1 MNYKIIQDEKL
12 LRDFI
17 DWLPELEPDE
27 KFYGSLFA
35 RKKYAPNSDLKSD
48 KSKLKRFVTKKEHL
62 FDKLKQMEVEEGTYQ
77 ISGRPAPQESL
88 AIYLNPNPRNLR
100 QAAFEGIIQ
109 LSKLLKD
116 GKKHFD
122 PQSEMLTV
130 IHNTVGRKIYLDFDI
145 DYKPFDPSQLD
156 TFINRDAVEIL
167 ETRGGFH
174 LLVNLKKIAPE
185 HKSTFYKGM
194 LSLDVDQTGDQMLPI
209 PGCTQ
214 GNFIPHFLI

>member
-1 MNYKIIQDEKL
+1 MNYKIIRDEKL
-12 LRDFI
+12 LREFI
-17 DWLPELEPDE
+17 NWLPDLEPDE
-27 KFYGSLFA
+27 KYYGTLFA
-35 RKKYAPNSDLKSD
+35 RKKYAPHSDLKTD
-48 KSKLKRFVTKKEHL
+48 KSKIKRFVTKKEHL
-62 FDKLKQMEVEEGTYQ
+62 YDKLRQLEVKEGTYK
-77 ISGRPAPQESL
+77 ISDRPAPQESL
-88 AIYLNPNPRNLR
+88 AVYLNPNPRNLR

-109 LSKLLKD
+109 LTKLLKD
-116 GKKHFD
+116 GKKNFD

-156 TFINRDAVEIL
+156 PFINRDAVEIL

-174 LLVNLKKIAPE
+174 LLVNLKKIAPKY
-185 HKSTFYKGM
+185 KSTFYKGM
-194 LSLDVDQTGDQMLPI
+194 LSLNVDQTGDQLLPI